1 MFDRP
6 VFVENYPAKVKAFYM
21 KRAPDDD
28 SRVLCADLLVPGY
41 GEIVGGSQREDDYEI
56 LLKRIREHNLRE
68 EDFKWYLDLRKF
80 GSVPHSGF
88 GIGLERT
95 ITWICGLNH
104 VRESIPFPRMINR
117 VKP

>member
-1 MFDRP
+1 
-6 VFVENYPAKVKAFYM
+6 M